1 MVIGVDVSRAVSS
14 QPTGTE
20 VYTIQLTKA
29 LIPLAAERRH
39 VIRLY
44 FNSAPAGGL
53 FPESDHLEFVNIP
66 FPRLWTHLRLAN
78 ELRHNPPDVFF
89 TPAHVIPFSYRRP
102 SVATV
107 HDLGFRYYPEAH
119 TRWQMR
125 YLNWSTHHNAQRASR
140 VISDSYH
147 TKEDLVRIYQ
157 IPASKI
163 DVIYPGLDPSLCQV
177 TDNAEL
183 EAVQHKYGITPP
195 YLLYIG
201 TIQPRKNLSR
211 LIEAFIQSE
220 VGHQLVIAGKAGS
233 RARPIVEKAFDYQ
246 STATNNIVLPGFV
259 APEDKSALISGA
271 DTLLY
276 PSLYE
281 GFGFPVLEANACGT
295 PVLCANTSSLPEIA
309 NDAALLVDPLD
320 INGMSQA
327 IQKIV
332 SDLDLREHLIDLG
345 FSNAG
350 RFSWQRTASL
360 VMSTLESAA
369 AGGSS

>member
-1 MVIGVDVSRAVSS
+1 MVIGLDVSRAVSS

-29 LIPLAAERRH
+29 LIPLAAERGH
-39 VIRLY
+39 QIRLY
-44 FNSAPAGGL
+44 FNSAPADGL
-53 FPESDHLEFVNIP
+53 LPKADHLEFVNIP
-66 FPRLWTHLRLAN
+66 FPMLWTHLRLAN
-78 ELRHNPPDVFF
+78 ELRQNPPDVFF
-89 TPAHVIPFSYRRP
+89 TPAHVIPYSYRSP
-102 SVATV
+102 SVAAV

-125 YLNWSTHHNAQRASR
+125 YLNWSTHHNAQRGSR
-140 VISDSYH
+140 VISDSIH
-147 TKEDLVRIYQ
+147 TKEDLVLIYE

-163 DVIYPGLDPSLCQV
+163 DVIYPGLDPLIRQV
-177 TDNAEL
+177 TDNTEL

-211 LIEAFIQSE
+211 LIEAFIQSG
-220 VGHQLVIAGKAGS
+220 VGHQLVIAGKAGWRS
-233 RARPIVEKAFDYQ
+233 RPILEKAFDNQ

-259 APEDKSALISGA
+259 APKDKSALISGA
-271 DTLLY
+271 DALLY

-281 GFGFPVLEANACGT
+281 GFGFPILEANACGT

-309 NDAALLVDPLD
+309 GEAALLVDPLD
-320 INGMSQA
+320 TRGMSES

-332 SDLDLREHLIDLG
+332 SDNDLRDRLTAQG
-345 FSNAG
+345 FSNAL
-350 RFSWQRTASL
+350 RFTWQTTASH
-360 VMSTLESAA
+360 VMSTLESTASVV
-369 AGGSS
+369 SS